1 MCDKVLFFVKL
12 SFAQYKY
19 TCDDGKECL
28 DVGGKQFLDTCD
40 THNYLRNSK
49 HHQPS

>member
-28 DVGGKQFLDTCD
+28 DVGGKISF
-40 THNYLRNSK
+40 
-49 HHQPS
+49 